1 MTCGTAVLERKW
13 DNLTSSLVNGFSL
26 DFIIEDMVNLE
37 RSDTHIIPEEKI
49 ECSYQSIID
58 LCIKNKKTEPYVLN
72 ALLDLRDRRYVPDHN
87 LLRLREVLT
96 DLNKDYLRE
105 TRDLLENF
113 Q

>member
-26 DFIIEDMVNLE
+26 DFIIEDIVNLE
-37 RSDTHIIPEEKI
+37 RSNTHVIPEEGI
-49 ECSYQSIID
+49 ECAYQSIID
-58 LCIKNKKTEPYVLN
+58 LCIKNKRTEPYVLN
-72 ALLDLRDRRYVPDHN
+72 TLLDLRDKRYVPDYN

-96 DLNKDYLRE
+96 GFNRDYLRE